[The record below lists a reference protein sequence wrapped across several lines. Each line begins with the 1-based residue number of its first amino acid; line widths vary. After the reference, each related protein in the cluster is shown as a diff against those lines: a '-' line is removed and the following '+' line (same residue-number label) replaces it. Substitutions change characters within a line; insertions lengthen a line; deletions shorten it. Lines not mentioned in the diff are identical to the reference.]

1 VIARHAKLFLKQ
13 FVSPV
18 LDGLGLYDRHLRH
31 LPVNRWTIVMYHRII
46 QSPESDPFSL
56 GMCVTQEHL
65 DAQLRYFKRYFTP
78 IGMSEAT
85 RLVEQ
90 GLPLPP
96 RALSVTFDDGYLDN
110 QTLALPLLKTYQ
122 IPAALFVPTG
132 GLENDEPLWWDR
144 VIYALDATDKHEL
157 SPGALGI
164 PLPHQSLSLDRW
176 QRDETVARILDSLW
190 TLPITQVLE
199 VVKRIELALP
209 PARRVSPVARRM
221 NPQQITQMH
230 QAGIEIGAHSVS
242 HPNLTLETPASVR
255 QEMQISKKTLENIIS
270 APINGFAYPA
280 GWKNADAV
288 AAVQESGFS
297 YAVATV
303 RGVNQIRTG
312 CHLFEL
318 LRVGMPDTSVSDFK
332 RALSDT
338 MQQATR
344 AAKVQG

>member
-1 VIARHAKLFLKQ
+1 VIVRHAKLFFKQ

-18 LDGLGLYDRHLRH
+18 LDGLGFYDRHLRD
-31 LPVNRWTIVMYHRII
+31 LPANRWTIVMYHRVVAS
-46 QSPESDPFSL
+46 QEADPFSL
-56 GMCVTQEHL
+56 GMCVTREHL

-90 GLPLPP
+90 GQSLPP

-110 QTLALPLLKTYQ
+110 QTLALPLLQAHQ

-144 VIYALDATDKHEL
+144 VIYALDATEKNEFN
-157 SPGALGI
+157 PAALGV

-176 QRDETVARILDSLW
+176 QRDETAVRVLDSLW
-190 TLPITQVLE
+190 TLPIAEVFD
-199 VVKRIELALP
+199 VVKRIEKALP
-209 PARRVSPVARRM
+209 PVRRVPAVAQRL
-221 NPQQITQMH
+221 NPQQVLQMH
-230 QAGIEIGAHSVS
+230 QAGIEVGAHSVR
-242 HPNLTLETPASVR
+242 HPNLTLEVPSAVR
-255 QEMQISKKTLENIIS
+255 QEMQNSKRTLENL
-270 APINGFAYPA
+270 INTPVAGFAYPA
-280 GWKNADAV
+280 GYKNADTV
-288 AAVQESGFS
+288 LAAQESGFR

-312 CHLFEL
+312 SNLFEL

-338 MQQATR
+338 MQQASR
-344 AAKVQG
+344 SAHE